1 MNDTT
6 VSNQAISNHATPNRT
21 IPNRTVETG
30 TPARRIT
37 TRSVVALLLGATAA
51 SLVAA
56 LGVGVLMGF
65 GSGAVPG
72 EPALD
77 VLLIP
82 LYAFL
87 SLIYVL
93 PLVAAFGVPYALLL
107 LAWGRFRFWPMTLGG
122 FAIAGGPAQISAA
135 ALHFGLSGGLVDVLG
150 LLGSGAFI
158 LATVVPYPVAG
169 FVVGLLG
176 ALGAAAFHRT
186 YVWIARPR

>member
-6 VSNQAISNHATPNRT
+6 VSNRAISNRT
-21 IPNRTVETG
+21 METE
-30 TPARRIT
+30 TPARRTI

-56 LGVGVLMGF
+56 LGVGVLMGV
-65 GSGAVPG
+65 GSRGVPG
-72 EPALD
+72 EAALD
-77 VLLIP
+77 ALLIP

-87 SLIYVL
+87 SLMYVL

-122 FAIAGGPAQISAA
+122 FVIAGGPALISAA
-135 ALHFGLSGGLVDVLG
+135 AMHFGLSGGLVDVLG

-158 LATVVPYPVAG
+158 LSTVVPYPVAG
-169 FVVGLLG
+169 LVLGLLG

-186 YVWIARPR
+186 YVWVARPR

>member
-6 VSNQAISNHATPNRT
+6 VSNHAISNRAISNRT
-21 IPNRTVETG
+21 METG
-30 TPARRIT
+30 TPARRVT
-37 TRSVVALLLGATAA
+37 TRGVVALLLGATAA

-56 LGVGVLMGF
+56 LGVGALMGL
-65 GSGAVPG
+65 GSRAVPG
-72 EPALD
+72 EVALD

-122 FAIAGGPAQISAA
+122 FVIAGGPALISIAA
-135 ALHFGLSGGLVDVLG
+135 MHFGLSGGLFDALM
-150 LLGSGAFI
+150 LLGSGALI
-158 LATVVPYPVAG
+158 LAAVVPYPVAG

-186 YVWIARPR
+186 YMWVARPR

>member
-6 VSNQAISNHATPNRT
+6 VSNQAISNHAIPNHA
-21 IPNRTVETG
+21 IPNRTMEPG

-37 TRSVVALLLGATAA
+37 TRSVVALLLAATAA

-56 LGVGVLMGF
+56 LGVGVLMGL
-65 GSGAVPG
+65 GSRGVPG
-72 EPALD
+72 EAALD
-77 VLLIP
+77 ALMIL
-82 LYAFL
+82 LYAFF
-87 SLIYVL
+87 SLVYVL

-122 FAIAGGPAQISAA
+122 FAIAGGPALITAA
-135 ALHFGLSGGLVDVLG
+135 AMHFGLSGGLFDALL

-158 LATVVPYPVAG
+158 LAAVVPYPVAG
-169 FVVGLLG
+169 LVVGLLG

-186 YVWIARPR
+186 YVWVARPR